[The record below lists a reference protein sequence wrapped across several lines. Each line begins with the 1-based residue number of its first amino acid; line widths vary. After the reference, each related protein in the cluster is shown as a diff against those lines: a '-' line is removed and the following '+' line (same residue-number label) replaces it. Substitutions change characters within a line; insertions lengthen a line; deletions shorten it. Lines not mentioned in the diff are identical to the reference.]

1 MVNRD
6 ILLRLL
12 SNLEGFVNDL
22 RRADDISRDVFL
34 RDIRAQR
41 FVERTLHI
49 AVEACLDVTHHI
61 ISDEKWREP
70 DSFVDAFAVLA
81 ENKVITAEQADRF
94 ALMARFRNLVVHYY
108 EKVDPEQVFTIFTK
122 RLGDFDEFAA
132 AIRAW
137 LGKNE
142 RD

>member
-6 ILLRLL
+6 IVLRQLA
-12 SNLEGFVNDL
+12 NLEGFVNDL
-22 RRADDISRDVFL
+22 RQADDISREVFL
-34 RDIRAQR
+34 RDVRAQR
-41 FVERTLHI
+41 FIERTLHI

-70 DSFVDAFAVLA
+70 HSFADAFTVLA
-81 ENKVITAEQADRF
+81 ENRIITAEQADRF
-94 ALMARFRNLVVHYY
+94 AMMARFRNLVVHYY
-108 EKVDPEQVFTIFTK
+108 EKVDPEQVFAIFTK

-137 LGKNE
+137 LS
-142 RD
+142 